1 MEIKSQGN
9 VKVKMKIESNEM
21 LPDIVVDK
29 IKPKKW
35 WLGLDG
41 VPSIKNGTQPVYF
54 DNIVASVHETVT
66 VRIGDLSLSFSSDG
80 DTPIQLLDLEKH
92 DKELVKEIEAV
103 KNIKIGDEIEYIY
116 GTSLKRGVVI
126 GNRETG
132 PSVCVIQKGDKDFPF
147 ATVSK
152 DVIRRNFG
160 QTEFSKSLAK
170 YISGGEVK

>member
-1 MEIKSQGN
+1 
-9 VKVKMKIESNEM
+9 MKIKFSEM
-21 LPDIVVDK
+21 IPDEAIDQT
-29 IKPKKW
+29 KPKRW

-41 VPSIKNGTQPVYF
+41 APTISNSSCPEYF
-54 DNIVASVHETVT
+54 DNAVIASVKETVT
-66 VRIGDLSLSFSSDG
+66 VRIGNLSLSFSSDE
-80 DTPIQLLDLEKH
+80 DTPIQLLDLEEH
-92 DKELVKEIEAV
+92 DNEIAKQIKAANNV
-103 KNIKIGDEIEYIY
+103 KIGDEIEYIY
-116 GTSLKRGVVI
+116 GRSLKRGVVI